1 MASAEYETKYDP
13 NSSYDPKAYEAKS
26 YEPKTFEPKPFDRKR
41 KSGPSFDSG
50 PSKRGFQEKVR
61 GIKFLVPDYAAG
73 AIIGKG
79 GKNITEHKEKFGTL
93 VKMSPGKEFFPD
105 TNERVCLIIGDKVET
120 DHTVGCFQH
129 LIQLIRKDS
138 DEFER
143 KRKPQDADRKNQIK
157 LLLTNNTAGLII
169 GKGGETIKSIQ
180 EQTATRIMITPY
192 DPELD
197 ERVCSIASDDYEN
210 TLKATDHIL
219 GKVIKDPEGHV
230 SRNLIYSGGS
240 SYDPYGARASAYRDQ
255 MESYI
260 SLYDRDRKSYNRSYS
275 SSRYEDRKIS
285 TPASGIGGCI
295 YVLDDSEPYCL
306 VLGVMEECVGGLVGR
321 AGVTISEIQAA
332 THTHIQISHKDEYIP
347 GTRDR
352 KVNIKGEPRAVAEA
366 YQVIFEKF

>member
-1 MASAEYETKYDP
+1 MAYH
-13 NSSYDPKAYEAKS
+13 SS
-26 YEPKTFEPKPFDRKR
+26 RKR
-41 KSGPSFDSG
+41 RSEFDDTA
-50 PSKRGFQEKVR
+50 PSKKGLEERVTGV
-61 GIKFLVPDYAAG
+61 KFLVPEYAAG

-79 GKNITEHKEKFGTL
+79 GKNIYEYREKFDTY
-93 VKMSPGKEFFPD
+93 VKMSPGKEFFPN
-105 TNERVCLIIGDKVET
+105 TEERVCLITRDIIDPDQLT
-120 DHTVGCFQH
+120 ACFH
-129 LIQLIRKDS
+129 YLCALVREEPENNGRIRRTRD
-138 DEFER
+138 
-143 KRKPQDADRKNQIK
+143 PDRRNQIK
-157 LLLTNNTAGLII
+157 LLLTNNSAGLII

-366 YQVIFEKF
+366 YQVIFEKVSEYTERRRI